1 MNSKAMLATA
11 VACLCVSSVQSAS
24 ADDLIYEWYTVANNG
39 DVIPTD
45 SSSSCGSCH
54 EDMASSDSQLSAGA
68 KVFNSYNQPAI
79 NKDGVVVFRARSRGG
94 HGGSEGGSGHGGG
107 EEGGTG
113 GGGAGGGGTSAAAAA
128 GDAGGGGESGGGG
141 SGSGGM
147 GGGSGSEPERGIY
160 MRNLA
165 EQGPLYMVFRRSGAV
180 PQPNN
185 TTTGKGGELATFNEF
200 PSVPRIDAGSDTI
213 ATRGQSTPVWT
224 YLDDK
229 TGTETRTG
237 TAGIYVTSS
246 HGMPAAGA
254 SMLGDVYEGGIQTFP
269 YFQVPVH
276 GAVPAGTGFDQF
288 PGSPAV
294 TERTTIVFKGN
305 FSVGGVGK
313 TGVFYRDFAAKR
325 GAASVEVIAS
335 SFTKIPGSQTNFGS
349 TAPPSAGG
357 KYTVFAGYDNEQ
369 APTKGGIYR
378 ARLGNKPIVLE
389 TVVKIGDPV
398 PGELN
403 GETFDRFGE
412 AISVSS
418 NGRHVLFWGG
428 WGDPGPDGEKT
439 RDIPLACPA
448 EGNAD
453 MRAYCATVTPE
464 GTTGQVPKY
473 QGFFLRDM
481 QSGTTTVI
489 AKTGDVVD
497 GRTIEDFVYW
507 NFSGRVP
514 GKGHGGE
521 EDIEE
526 TLELARWRST
536 SFGAVS
542 GTGAPGMSVVKARF
556 ADNIDGLEN
565 EHALLL
571 RDVKPSRVGDLEPLL
586 RTGDLGAMV
595 DPDAPAGAVISAL
608 GIERDG
614 FRGNWL
620 AVNVS
625 MLVPSAEL
633 TAAAGGEESEEET
646 GWAGI
651 YAAHFLDDEEA
662 VAY

>member
-1 MNSKAMLATA
+1 
-11 VACLCVSSVQSAS
+11 
-24 ADDLIYEWYTVANNG
+24 
-39 DVIPTD
+39 
-45 SSSSCGSCH
+45 
-54 EDMASSDSQLSAGA
+54 
-68 KVFNSYNQPAI
+68 
-79 NKDGVVVFRARSRGG
+79 
-94 HGGSEGGSGHGGG
+94 
-107 EEGGTG
+107 
-113 GGGAGGGGTSAAAAA
+113 
-128 GDAGGGGESGGGG
+128 
-141 SGSGGM
+141 M

-185 TTTGKGGELATFNEF
+185 TTTGKGGQLATFNEF

-224 YLDDK
+224 YLDEK

-237 TAGIYVTSS
+237 TSGIYTSAS
-246 HGMPAAGA
+246 HGMPTTGA
-254 SMLGDVYEGGIQTFP
+254 SLLGDVYEGGVQTFP

-276 GAVPAGTGFDQF
+276 GDALAGYVPAGTGFDQF

-313 TGVFYRDFAAKR
+313 TGVFYRDFAAK
-325 GAASVEVIAS
+325 GGTAPVGLIAS
-335 SFTKIPGSQTNFGS
+335 SFTKIPAPAMDPKSKSKPKSKSNPESDTYFGS

-357 KYTVFAGYDNEQ
+357 KYAVFAGYDNEQ
-369 APTKGGIYR
+369 TPTKGGIYR

-389 TVVKIGDPV
+389 TVVKIGDSV
-398 PGELN
+398 PGTN
-403 GETFDRFGE
+403 GAKFDRFGE

-418 NGRHVLFWGG
+418 NGRHVLFWAG
-428 WGDPGPDGEKT
+428 WNGERT
-439 RDIPLACPA
+439 VTLVCPA
-448 EGNAD
+448 EGNAG
-453 MRAYCATVTPE
+453 MKEACAKAPNE
-464 GTTGQVPKY
+464 GKVPVS

-481 QSGTTTVI
+481 QSGATTII

-497 GRTIEDFVYW
+497 GRKIEDFVHW
-507 NFSGRVP
+507 NFSGRVL

-521 EDIEE
+521 EDPEE

-542 GTGAPGMSVVKARF
+542 GSGARGMTVIKARL
-556 ADNIDGLEN
+556 ADNWDGREN
-565 EHALLL
+565 EQALLL
-571 RDVKPSRVGDLEPLL
+571 RNVKPSGVGDLVPLL

-595 DPDAPAGAVISAL
+595 DPEAPAGAVITAL

-614 FRGNWL
+614 FRGKWL
-620 AVNVS
+620 AVNIS
-625 MLVPSAEL
+625 MLVGSDVA
-633 TAAAGGEESEEET
+633 TATAGGEESEEDT

-651 YAAHFLDDEEA
+651 YVARFLDDESLTP
-662 VAY
+662 

>member
-1 MNSKAMLATA
+1 MNSKAILATA
-11 VACLCVSSVQSAS
+11 VACLCVSSMQSAS
-24 ADDLIYEWYTVANNG
+24 ADNLTYEWYTVANNG

-45 SSSSCGSCH
+45 SSSNCGSCH
-54 EDMASSDSQLSAGA
+54 EDMASSSGPTSEGS
-68 KVFNSYNQPAI
+68 KFNSYNQPAI
-79 NKDGVVVFRARSRGG
+79 NKEGVVVFRARSRGG
-94 HGGSEGGSGHGGG
+94 E
-107 EEGGTG
+107 
-113 GGGAGGGGTSAAAAA
+113 
-128 GDAGGGGESGGGG
+128 GGG
-141 SGSGGM
+141 SVQGQ
-147 GGGSGSEPERGIY
+147 PERGIY
-160 MRNLA
+160 MRNLT
-165 EQGPLYMVFRRSGAV
+165 EQGPLYMVFRRSGTV

-185 TTTGKGGELATFNEF
+185 TTIKNTDQLASFNEF

-213 ATRGQSTPVWT
+213 ATRGQSTPVWS
-224 YLDDK
+224 YMLDD
-229 TGTETRTG
+229 GSESRTG
-237 TAGIYVTSS
+237 TSGIYTTAA
-246 HGMPAAGA
+246 HGMPTTGA
-254 SMLGDVYEGGIQTFP
+254 SMLGDVFEGGVQKFP

-276 GAVPAGTGFDQF
+276 GDVTAGTGFDQF

-305 FSVGGVGK
+305 FSVRIDGKPVGK

-325 GAASVEVIAS
+325 GTAPIELIAS

-357 KYTVFAGYDNEQ
+357 KYAVFAGYDNEQ

-398 PGELN
+398 PGTD

-428 WGDPGPDGEKT
+428 WGDDPEKSV
-439 RDIPLACPA
+439 DLVCPA
-448 EGNAD
+448 EGNVAVQEAC
-453 MRAYCATVTPE
+453 REAPNKGTVPNF
-464 GTTGQVPKY
+464 

-481 QSGTTTVI
+481 QSKTTIVI
-489 AKTGDVVD
+489 AKTGDMVD
-497 GRTIEDFVYW
+497 GRKIEDFIYW

-521 EDIEE
+521 EDPEE
-526 TLELARWRST
+526 TLEMARWRST

-542 GTGAPGMSVVKARF
+542 GSGAPGMTVIKASFEVK
-556 ADNIDGLEN
+556 NDGLEN
-565 EHALLL
+565 EQALLL
-571 RDVKPSRVGDLEPLL
+571 RDVKPSSIGELVPLL
-586 RTGDLGAMV
+586 RTGDLGSIV
-595 DPDAPAGAVISAL
+595 DPEAPAGAVISAL

-625 MLVPSAEL
+625 MLVPSAEA

-651 YAAHFLDDEEA
+651 YAAHFLDDDLIA
-662 VAY
+662 D

>member
-11 VACLCVSSVQSAS
+11 VACLFASISSSARA
-24 ADDLIYEWYTVANNG
+24 ADLSYEWYTVANNG
-39 DVIPTD
+39 DVMPTD
-45 SSSSCGSCH
+45 SSTDCGACH
-54 EDMASSDSQLSAGA
+54 EDMASSGGEASAGT
-68 KVFNSYNQPAI
+68 KVFNSYNQPAV
-79 NKDGVVVFRARSRGG
+79 NKDGVVVFLARSRGG
-94 HGGSEGGSGHGGG
+94 HGGGEGAEGGSGNGGG
-107 EEGGTG
+107 EDGGTG
-113 GGGAGGGGTSAAAAA
+113 A
-128 GDAGGGGESGGGG
+128 
-141 SGSGGM
+141 GSGGM

-185 TTTGKGGELATFNEF
+185 TTTGNGGQLATFNEF

-213 ATRGQSTPVWT
+213 ATRGQSTPLWT
-224 YLDDK
+224 YYLPD
-229 TGTETRTG
+229 GTETRTG
-237 TAGIYVTSS
+237 TSGIYTSS
-246 HGMPAAGA
+246 GHGMPTTGA
-254 SMLGDVYEGGIQTFP
+254 SLLGDVWEDGIQTFP
-269 YFQVPVH
+269 YFQVPKH
-276 GAVPAGTGFDQF
+276 GAVPTGTGFDQF

-294 TERTTIVFKGN
+294 TERNMIVFKGN
-305 FSVGGVGK
+305 FAVGGVGK
-313 TGVFYRDFAAKR
+313 TGVFYRDIAAK
-325 GAASVEVIAS
+325 GGNAPVELIAS
-335 SFTKIPGSQTNFGS
+335 SYTKIPGSTTLFGS

-357 KYTVFAGYDNEQ
+357 KYAVFAGYDNEQ
-369 APTKGGIYR
+369 EPTKGGIYR
-378 ARLGNKPIVLE
+378 ARLGIKPIVLQ
-389 TVVKIGDPV
+389 TVVKIGDEV
-398 PGELN
+398 PGAAGQKFE
-403 GETFDRFGE
+403 RFGE

-428 WGDPGPDGEKT
+428 WGGEKT
-439 RDIPLACPA
+439 VTLVCPA
-448 EGNAD
+448 EGNAA
-453 MRAYCATVTPE
+453 MREACAVAPNE
-464 GTTGQVPKY
+464 GEVPNL

-489 AKTGDVVD
+489 ARTGDMVD
-497 GRTIEDFVYW
+497 GRKIEDFVYW

-521 EDIEE
+521 EDPEE
-526 TLELARWRST
+526 TLERARWRST

-556 ADNIDGLEN
+556 EDNLDGIEN
-565 EHALLL
+565 EQALLL
-571 RDVKPSRVGDLEPLL
+571 RDVKPSQVGDLVPLL

-595 DPDAPAGAVISAL
+595 DPEAPADAVISAL

-625 MLVPSAEL
+625 MVAE
-633 TAAAGGEESEEET
+633 GVEEEDS

-651 YAAHFLDDEEA
+651 YVARFLDEEIA
-662 VAY
+662 P

>member
-1 MNSKAMLATA
+1 
-11 VACLCVSSVQSAS
+11 VQSAS

-45 SSSSCGSCH
+45 SSSNCGSCH
-54 EDMASSDSQLSAGA
+54 EDMASSGDQPSAST

-94 HGGSEGGSGHGGG
+94 HGGGEGGSGHGDG
-107 EEGGTG
+107 EDGGTG
-113 GGGAGGGGTSAAAAA
+113 GDGA
-128 GDAGGGGESGGGG
+128 GG
-141 SGSGGM
+141 SGSGSGSM

-185 TTTGKGGELATFNEF
+185 TATGMGGGLASFNEF

-224 YLDDK
+224 YMLDD
-229 TGTETRTG
+229 GSESRTG
-237 TAGIYVTSS
+237 TAGIYTSS
-246 HGMPAAGA
+246 AHGMPTTGA
-254 SMLGDVYEGGIQTFP
+254 SMLGDVVEGGVQRFP

-276 GAVPAGTGFDQF
+276 DAVPAGTGFDQF

-294 TERTTIVFKGN
+294 TERTTLVFKGN
-305 FSVGGVGK
+305 FSVDGVGK
-313 TGVFYRDFAAKR
+313 TGVFYRDFAAK
-325 GAASVEVIAS
+325 GGTAPIELIAS
-335 SFTKIPGSQTNFGS
+335 SFDKIPGSETLFGS

-357 KYTVFAGYDNEQ
+357 KYAVFAGYDNEQ
-369 APTKGGIYR
+369 QPTKGGIYR

-403 GETFDRFGE
+403 GVTFDRFGE
-412 AISVSS
+412 AISISS

-428 WGDPGPDGEKT
+428 WGGE
-439 RDIPLACPA
+439 RDVPLVCPN
-448 EGNAD
+448 EGNEA
-453 MRAYCATVTPE
+453 MRTACDAATNDATEE
-464 GTTGQVPKY
+464 GDDTVGQVPMY

-481 QSGTTTVI
+481 QTRATTVI
-489 AKTGDVVD
+489 AKTGGVVD

-507 NFSGRVP
+507 NFSGRVL

-521 EDIEE
+521 EDPEE

-542 GTGAPGMSVVKARF
+542 GNGAPGMAVVKARF
-556 ADNIDGLEN
+556 ADNEDGLEN
-565 EHALLL
+565 ENALLL
-571 RDVKPSRVGDLEPLL
+571 RDVKPARIGGLVSLL
-586 RTGDLGAMV
+586 RTGDSGAMV
-595 DPDAPAGAVISAL
+595 DPEAPAGAVISAL

-620 AVNVS
+620 AINVS
-625 MLVPSAEL
+625 MLVPTTEV
-633 TAAAGGEESEEET
+633 TAAADGEESEEET

-651 YAAHFLDDEEA
+651 YAAHFLDDDE
-662 VAY
+662 VAPY

>member
-1 MNSKAMLATA
+1 MNSRAMLATA
-11 VACLCVSSVQSAS
+11 VACLCVSSVQSVS

-45 SSSSCGSCH
+45 SSSNCGSCH
-54 EDMASSDSQLSAGA
+54 EDMASSGDQASAGT

-79 NKDGVVVFRARSRGG
+79 NKNGVVVFRARSRGG
-94 HGGSEGGSGHGGG
+94 
-107 EEGGTG
+107 T
-113 GGGAGGGGTSAAAAA
+113 
-128 GDAGGGGESGGGG
+128 GGGESGT
-141 SGSGGM
+141 GGM
-147 GGGSGSEPERGIY
+147 GGSSGSEPERGIY

-185 TTTGKGGELATFNEF
+185 TTTGMGGGLASFNEF

-213 ATRGQSTPVWT
+213 ATRGQSTPLWT
-224 YLDDK
+224 YMLDD
-229 TGTETRTG
+229 GSESRTG
-237 TAGIYVTSS
+237 TSGIYTSS
-246 HGMPAAGA
+246 AHGMPTTGA
-254 SMLGDVYEGGIQTFP
+254 SMLGDVVEGGVQTFP

-313 TGVFYRDFAAKR
+313 TGVFYRDFAAKS
-325 GAASVEVIAS
+325 GTAPIELIAS
-335 SFTKIPGSQTNFGS
+335 SFTKIPGWNTLFGS

-357 KYTVFAGYDNEQ
+357 KYAVFAGYDNEQ
-369 APTKGGIYR
+369 QPTKGGIYR

-389 TVVKIGDPV
+389 TVVKIGDAV
-398 PGELN
+398 PGAAGQKFE
-403 GETFDRFGE
+403 RFGE

-428 WGDPGPDGEKT
+428 WGGKRYVPLVCPNEGNEVMQAFCAEKT
-439 RDIPLACPA
+439 PA
-448 EGNAD
+448 
-453 MRAYCATVTPE
+453 
-464 GTTGQVPKY
+464 GTKGEVPKY

-481 QSGTTTVI
+481 QSRTTIVI

-521 EDIEE
+521 EDTEE

-542 GTGAPGMSVVKARF
+542 GTGAPGMSVVKASF
-556 ADNIDGLEN
+556 ADNNDGLEN
-565 EHALLL
+565 ENVLLL
-571 RDVKPSRVGDLEPLL
+571 RDVKPSGIGDLVPML
-586 RTGDLGAMV
+586 RTGDSGAMV
-595 DPDAPAGAVISAL
+595 DPEAPAGAVISAL

-620 AVNVS
+620 AINVS
-625 MLVPSAEL
+625 MLVPSTEVR
-633 TAAAGGEESEEET
+633 AAADGEESEEET

-651 YAAHFLDDEEA
+651 YAAHFLDDDE
-662 VAY
+662 VAPY

>member
-1 MNSKAMLATA
+1 
-11 VACLCVSSVQSAS
+11 
-24 ADDLIYEWYTVANNG
+24 
-39 DVIPTD
+39 
-45 SSSSCGSCH
+45 
-54 EDMASSDSQLSAGA
+54 
-68 KVFNSYNQPAI
+68 
-79 NKDGVVVFRARSRGG
+79 
-94 HGGSEGGSGHGGG
+94 
-107 EEGGTG
+107 
-113 GGGAGGGGTSAAAAA
+113 
-128 GDAGGGGESGGGG
+128 
-141 SGSGGM
+141 
-147 GGGSGSEPERGIY
+147 
-160 MRNLA
+160 
-165 EQGPLYMVFRRSGAV
+165 
-180 PQPNN
+180 
-185 TTTGKGGELATFNEF
+185 
-200 PSVPRIDAGSDTI
+200 VPRIDAGSDTI
-213 ATRGQSTPVWT
+213 ATRGQSTPVWS
-224 YLDDK
+224 YMLDD
-229 TGTETRTG
+229 GSESRTG
-237 TAGIYVTSS
+237 TSGVYTTAA
-246 HGMPAAGA
+246 HGMPTTGA
-254 SMLGDVYEGGIQTFP
+254 SMLGDVFEGGVQTFP

-305 FSVGGVGK
+305 FAVGGVGK
-313 TGVFYRDFAAKR
+313 TGVFYRDFAAK
-325 GAASVEVIAS
+325 GGSLPIELIAS

-357 KYTVFAGYDNEQ
+357 KYAVFAGYDNEQ

-378 ARLGNKPIVLE
+378 ARLGKKPIVLE

-398 PGELN
+398 PGE
-403 GETFDRFGE
+403 GKSIKFDRFGE

-428 WGDPGPDGEKT
+428 WGGS
-439 RDIPLACPA
+439 RDVPLACPA

-453 MRAYCATVTPE
+453 MRAFCATLTPP

-481 QSGTTTVI
+481 QSRTTMVI

-497 GRTIEDFVYW
+497 GREIEDFVYW

-521 EDIEE
+521 EDTEE

-542 GTGAPGMSVVKARF
+542 GTGAPGMSVIKAKF
-556 ADNIDGLEN
+556 EDNYDGLAN

-571 RDVKPSRVGDLEPLL
+571 RDVKPSRVGDLVPLV
-586 RTGDLGAMV
+586 RTGDLGAVV
-595 DPDAPAGAVISAL
+595 DPEAPDGAVISAL

-620 AVNVS
+620 AINVS
-625 MLVPSAEL
+625 MLVPSAEV
-633 TAAAGGEESEEET
+633 TAAADGEESEEET

-651 YAAHFLDDEEA
+651 YAAHFLDDDE
-662 VAY
+662 VAPY

>member
-1 MNSKAMLATA
+1 MNSKAILATA
-11 VACLCVSSVQSAS
+11 VACLCVSSMPSAS
-24 ADDLIYEWYTVANNG
+24 ADDLTYEWYTVANNG
-39 DVIPTD
+39 DTMPTD

-54 EDMASSDSQLSAGA
+54 EDMASSGEQASEGS
-68 KVFNSYNQPAI
+68 KFNSYNQPAI
-79 NKDGVVVFRARSRGG
+79 NKNGVVVFRARSRGG
-94 HGGSEGGSGHGGG
+94 HGGGEGGSGHGGG

-113 GGGAGGGGTSAAAAA
+113 SGGAGSGGTGGGSGGGSTGGSGAGGG
-128 GDAGGGGESGGGG
+128 DSGGGG

-147 GGGSGSEPERGIY
+147 GGSSGSQPERGIY

-165 EQGPLYMVFRRSGAV
+165 EQGPLYMVFRRNGAV

-185 TTTGKGGELATFNEF
+185 TTTGKAGELATFNEF

-213 ATRGQSTPVWT
+213 ATRGQSTPLWT
-224 YLDDK
+224 YYLQD
-229 TGTETRTG
+229 GTETRTG
-237 TAGIYVTSS
+237 TSGIYTTGS
-246 HGMPAAGA
+246 HDMPTTGA
-254 SMLGDVYEGGIQTFP
+254 SMLGDVFEGGVQTFP

-276 GAVPAGTGFDQF
+276 GSVPAGTGFDQF

-305 FSVGGVGK
+305 FAVAGEGK
-313 TGVFYRDFAAKR
+313 TGVFYRDFAARR
-325 GAASVEVIAS
+325 GTAPIELIAS

-357 KYTVFAGYDNEQ
+357 RYAVFAGYDNEQ
-369 APTKGGIYR
+369 TPSKGGIYR
-378 ARLGNKPIVLE
+378 ARLGRKPIALE

-398 PGELN
+398 PGESKSRK
-403 GETFDRFGE
+403 FDRFGE

-428 WGDPGPDGEKT
+428 WGGQRAVT
-439 RDIPLACPA
+439 LVCPA
-448 EGNAD
+448 EGNAA
-453 MRAYCATVTPE
+453 MREACLKAPS
-464 GTTGQVPKY
+464 TGEVPKF

-481 QSGTTTVI
+481 QTGTTTVI
-489 AKTGDVVD
+489 ARTGDVVD
-497 GRTIEDFVYW
+497 GRKIEDFVYW
-507 NFSGRVP
+507 NFSGRVL

-521 EDIEE
+521 EDPEE

-542 GTGAPGMSVVKARF
+542 GTGAPGTSVVKARF
-556 ADNIDGLEN
+556 ADNHNGIDD

-571 RDVKPSRVGDLEPLL
+571 RDVKPSRAGDLVPLL

-595 DPDAPAGAVISAL
+595 DPEAPAGAVISAL
-608 GIERDG
+608 GVERDG

-625 MLVPSAEL
+625 MLVPSAAV
-633 TAAAGGEESEEET
+633 TAAVADEASEEET

-651 YAAHFLDDEEA
+651 YAARFLGDDEA
-662 VAY
+662 APH

>member
-1 MNSKAMLATA
+1 MNSRAILATA
-11 VACLCVSSVQSAS
+11 VACLFASISTSARA
-24 ADDLIYEWYTVANNG
+24 ADLTYEWYTVANNG

-54 EDMASSDSQLSAGA
+54 EDMASSDEPTSEGS
-68 KVFNSYNQPAI
+68 KFNSYNQPAI
-79 NKDGVVVFRARSRGG
+79 NKNGVVVFRARSRGG
-94 HGGSEGGSGHGGG
+94 HGGG
-107 EEGGTG
+107 EGGTG
-113 GGGAGGGGTSAAAAA
+113 GG
-128 GDAGGGGESGGGG
+128 SGGGG

-147 GGGSGSEPERGIY
+147 GGGSGSQPERGIY

-185 TTTGKGGELATFNEF
+185 TTTGVGGGLATFNEF

-213 ATRGQSTPVWT
+213 ATRGQSTPVWS
-224 YLDDK
+224 YMLDD
-229 TGTETRTG
+229 GSESRTG
-237 TAGIYVTSS
+237 TSGIYTTAA
-246 HGMPAAGA
+246 HGMPTTGA
-254 SMLGDVYEGGIQTFP
+254 SMLGDVFEGGVQKFP

-276 GAVPAGTGFDQF
+276 GDVTAGTGFDQF

-305 FSVGGVGK
+305 FSVRIDGKPVGK

-325 GAASVEVIAS
+325 GTAPIELIAS

-357 KYTVFAGYDNEQ
+357 KYAVFAGYDNEQ

-398 PGELN
+398 PGTD

-428 WGDPGPDGEKT
+428 WGDDPEKSV
-439 RDIPLACPA
+439 DLVCPA
-448 EGNAD
+448 EGNVAVQEAC
-453 MRAYCATVTPE
+453 REAPNKGTVPNF
-464 GTTGQVPKY
+464 

-481 QSGTTTVI
+481 QSKTTIVI
-489 AKTGDVVD
+489 AKTGDMVD
-497 GRTIEDFVYW
+497 GRKIEDFIYW

-521 EDIEE
+521 EDPEE
-526 TLELARWRST
+526 TLEMARWRST

-542 GTGAPGMSVVKARF
+542 GSGAPGMTVIKASFEVK
-556 ADNIDGLEN
+556 NDGLEN
-565 EHALLL
+565 EQALLL
-571 RDVKPSRVGDLEPLL
+571 RDVKPSSIGELVPLL
-586 RTGDLGAMV
+586 RTGDLGSIV
-595 DPDAPAGAVISAL
+595 DPEAPAGAVISAL

-625 MLVPSAEL
+625 MLVPSAEA

-651 YAAHFLDDEEA
+651 YAAHFLDDDL
-662 VAY
+662 VAD

>member
-1 MNSKAMLATA
+1 MNSKAILATA
-11 VACLCVSSVQSAS
+11 VACLCISSMQSVS
-24 ADDLIYEWYTVANNG
+24 ADNLTYEWYTAANNG

-45 SSSSCGSCH
+45 SSSDCGSCH
-54 EDMASSDSQLSAGA
+54 EDMASSSQPSAGA

-79 NKDGVVVFRARSRGG
+79 NKNGVVVFRARSRGG
-94 HGGSEGGSGHGGG
+94 MGGGMGGGEGGSGGGS
-107 EEGGTG
+107 GTG
-113 GGGAGGGGTSAAAAA
+113 GGTAGGGGTS
-128 GDAGGGGESGGGG
+128 GGT
-141 SGSGGM
+141 GGM
-147 GGGSGSEPERGIY
+147 GGGSGGEPERGIY

-165 EQGPLYMVFRRSGAV
+165 EQGPLYMVFRRSGTV

-185 TTTGKGGELATFNEF
+185 TTTGKDDQLASFNEF

-213 ATRGQSTPVWT
+213 ATRGQSTPLWT
-224 YLDDK
+224 YYLLD
-229 TGTETRTG
+229 GTETRTG
-237 TAGIYVTSS
+237 TSGIYTRSG
-246 HGMPAAGA
+246 HGMPTTGA
-254 SMLGDVYEGGIQTFP
+254 SMLGDVFEDGVQTFP

-276 GAVPAGTGFDQF
+276 GDEIAGYVPPGTGFDQF

-305 FSVGGVGK
+305 FTVNGVGK
-313 TGVFYRDFAAKR
+313 TGVFYRDFAAK
-325 GAASVEVIAS
+325 GGTVPIELIAS
-335 SFTKIPGSQTNFGS
+335 SFTKIPAPDPKSKSDTYFGS

-357 KYTVFAGYDNEQ
+357 KYAVFAGYDNEQ
-369 APTKGGIYR
+369 KPKKGGIYR
-378 ARLGNKPIVLE
+378 ARLGKKPIVLE

-398 PGELN
+398 PGAA
-403 GETFDRFGE
+403 GQKFRRFGE
-412 AISVSS
+412 AISVST
-418 NGRHVLFWGG
+418 NGRHVLFWAG
-428 WGDPGPDGEKT
+428 WGADRPVT
-439 RDIPLACPA
+439 LVCPT

-453 MRAYCATVTPE
+453 MRAFCNKEWPN
-464 GTTGQVPKY
+464 GFTGSVPAY

-481 QSGTTTVI
+481 QSKTTIVI
-489 AKTGDVVD
+489 AKTGDRVD
-497 GRTIEDFVYW
+497 GRVIKDFVYW

-521 EDIEE
+521 EDPEE

-556 ADNIDGLEN
+556 ADNNNLIDD

-571 RDVKPSRVGDLEPLL
+571 RDVKPSRIGDLVPLL
-586 RTGDLGAMV
+586 RTGDLGALV
-595 DPDAPAGAVISAL
+595 DPEAPVGAVVSAL
-608 GIERDG
+608 GVERDG

-625 MLVPSAEL
+625 MLVASDVA
-633 TAAAGGEESEEET
+633 TAAGGEESEEDT

-651 YAAHFLDDEEA
+651 YVARFLDDDL
-662 VAY
+662 VAD